1 MKQIL
6 FAITLLLPLTACDN
20 QPAPKPTSTKEDFLH
35 VRQTIKDAKSTVI
48 AKGTEGDFLI
58 HLDAT
63 PELLKIA
70 ENTKTARFL
79 SIEKP
84 EQYITS
90 DKCLVNI
97 IPYATKKKLGFENNK
112 CNYRLFCGDKISG
125 KYYAVELCE

>member
-1 MKQIL
+1 MKKIL

-20 QPAPKPTSTKEDFLH
+20 QPTPKPTSTKEDFLH

-79 SIEKP
+79 SIKKP

-112 CNYRLFCGDKISG
+112 CNYRLF
-125 KYYAVELCE
+125 